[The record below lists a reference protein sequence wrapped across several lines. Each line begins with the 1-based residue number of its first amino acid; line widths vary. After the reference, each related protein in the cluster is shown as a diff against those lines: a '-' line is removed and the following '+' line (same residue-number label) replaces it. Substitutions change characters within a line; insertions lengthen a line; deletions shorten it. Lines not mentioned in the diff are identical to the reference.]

1 MSTATIPEVTL
12 KVESLSPLKPDVQVA
27 VEDAHRY
34 ARELIWSTFPNFP
47 DSVRMTVRLLELD
60 VFSPQRPLT
69 TVAVG
74 VNFSSDGQYPV
85 AGRTRME
92 PIEALLEPSERR
104 ALVREAWRRTLVDRS
119 GKINEQLR
127 LMAKEGTEEDTDG

>member
-1 MSTATIPEVTL
+1 VSTATTPEVTL
-12 KVESLSPLKPDVQVA
+12 EVESLSPLKPDVQVA
-27 VEDAHRY
+27 IEDAHRY
-34 ARELIWSTFPNFP
+34 ARELIWSTFPRFP
-47 DSVRMTVRLLELD
+47 GSVRMTVRLLELD

-74 VNFSSDGQYPV
+74 INFSSDGQYPST
-85 AGRTRME
+85 GRTRME
-92 PIEALLEPSERR
+92 PIEVLMESSERR

-127 LMAKEGTEEDTDG
+127 SMANEGTEDDLNG

>member
-1 MSTATIPEVTL
+1 MNTVIVPEVIL
-12 KVESLSPLKPDVQVA
+12 HIESLLPLKPDVQLA
-27 VEDAHRY
+27 VEDAYRY
-34 ARELIWSTFPNFP
+34 ARELIRSTFPSFP
-47 DSVRMTVRLLELD
+47 GSVRMTVSLLDLD

-74 VNFSSDGQYPV
+74 INFSSDGQYPA

-92 PIEALLEPSERR
+92 PIEALLDPSERR

-127 LMAKEGTEEDTDG
+127 SMANEGTEDGTDG

>member
-1 MSTATIPEVTL
+1 MSTVTIPEVTL
-12 KVESLSPLKPDVQVA
+12 KVESLSALKPDVQVA

-34 ARELIWSTFPNFP
+34 ARELIWSTFPSFP
-47 DSVRMTVRLLELD
+47 GSVSMTVRLLELD
-60 VFSPQRPLT
+60 VFSPQRPTT

-74 VNFSSDGQYPV
+74 INFSSEGQYPA

-92 PIEALLEPSERR
+92 PVEALLDPSERR

-127 LMAKEGTEEDTDG
+127 SMADEVTEGDTDG